1 MDIFHKEVF
10 GPIMTIVKVPKDSD
24 EECVKLVNQCDFGLG
39 SSIFT
44 ADAQKGLAI
53 GRQFRTGMLT
63 VNDYA
68 SNYLVQSLP
77 FGGTKESG
85 FGRFA
90 GIEGLRALCLE
101 RSIVIDRIPFVKTS
115 IPKPIDYPIDQV
127 KGFPFVESLIQL
139 FYNENP
145 IGKIKG
151 IVGLIK
157 NS

>member
-1 MDIFHKEVF
+1 
-10 GPIMTIVKVPKDSD
+10 MTIIKVPNDSD
-24 EECVKLVNQCDFGLG
+24 EECIKLVNNCEFGLG

-44 ADAQKGLAI
+44 ADAAKGLEV

-77 FGGTKESG
+77 FGGCGETG

-101 RSIVIDRIPFVKTS
+101 RSISVDRIPGVKTS
-115 IPKPIDYPIDQV
+115 IPTCIDYPIDTA
-127 KGFPFVESLIQL
+127 KGFPFTVSLVQL
-139 FYNENP
+139 FYHESLLA
-145 IGKIKG
+145 KVKG
-151 IVGLIK
+151 IFGLIK